1 MTDLDFEEICRGV
14 RAEKRRLAKVA
25 ADKAALAEQKEKAA
39 AARAAARLKE
49 RTFTPNS
56 PLFPDVPKK
65 LERKS
70 EQYK

>member
-25 ADKAALAEQKEKAA
+25 ADKAALAAQKEKAEA
-39 AARAAARLKE
+39 QRAAAWQRE
-49 RTFTPNS
+49 RVPAANN
-56 PLFPDVPKK
+56 PLFPDVPEE
-65 LERKS
+65 LHRKS